1 MGLRHLTTF
10 MIFCRGGDDDEKEY
24 LVKWKELSYDECYWE
39 FESDISSFQQ
49 EIERFY
55 KIQSRRRKQSS
66 SKQKSN
72 TRDAT
77 ESKKKQKEFQQF
89 EHSPGFLSGGTSF
102 SMIQAFFDCAWL
114 SLISVLI

>member
-1 MGLRHLTTF
+1 
-10 MIFCRGGDDDEKEY
+10 MIVCRGGDDDEKEY

-55 KIQSRRRKQSS
+55 KIQSRRRKHSS

-114 SLISVLI
+114 SVISVLI